1 MPVVKC
7 WRRTCST
14 TWGSAGRWL
23 PRDRTQPF
31 HRTDEARIQALAARQ
46 PQAVAIA
53 RTTRIDLA
61 GHEHDVLL
69 QRSLEQLARV
79 HARQFQPQQESALWF
94 GGAGACRE
102 MLGYQLAQPSHLFAV
117 QAAHAMQMVLVAAC
131 FQIRGHRIAEQLRL
145 AAGGLELQQRDALCE
160 ATAIQPADAV
170 IRRQC
175 L

>member
-1 MPVVKC
+1 M
-7 WRRTCST
+7 
-14 TWGSAGRWL
+14 
-23 PRDRTQPF
+23 
-31 HRTDEARIQALAARQ
+31 
-46 PQAVAIA
+46 AIA